1 MLTEARYPMN
11 IQQLRESLKL
21 KWVEYY
27 YKNRPW
33 LVKMRIWG
41 TYDGQRRPSSGFIL
55 ATLSVLEPQL
65 DQILPFLS
73 ELNNNP
79 DQIVAALGL
88 NFNPEENLHLI
99 EEDNQDSYDTD
110 AHHNQTNSHLK
121 RILPEKQTNGKAN
134 PTLQVALSSS
144 GLHLSERRLETDGVV
159 VRRNT
164 GNSKSLIASTA
175 TTEVENHRKSV
186 PTLAV
191 IHKSESNGKSKP
203 LLTVIRK
210 AESNGKPAPALAVI
224 HKPESNGKPILAP
237 AVIRTN
243 ENNSKPVASVVFA
256 SKVEGDRQLL
266 PSVMVASDVGN
277 QGKLATIP
285 QTNFKDQFYLPP
297 TNKACKLA
305 SWVDGFCQGAGWDK
319 DEAIFISF

>member
-1 MLTEARYPMN
+1 MN

-88 NFNPEENLHLI
+88 NFNPEEKLHLI
-99 EEDNQDSYDTD
+99 EEDNQDNYDAD
-110 AHHNQTNSHLK
+110 AHHNQINSHLK
-121 RILPEKQTNGKAN
+121 RILSEKQTNGKAN

-144 GLHLSERRLETDGVV
+144 GLHLSERRLETNGVV

-164 GNSKSLIASTA
+164 ANSKSLVASTA
-175 TTEVENHRKSV
+175 TTEVKNHSKSV
-186 PTLAV
+186 PTLVV
-191 IHKSESNGKSKP
+191 IHKSESKGKPTP

-210 AESNGKPAPALAVI
+210 AESNGKPALAVI
-224 HKPESNGKPILAP
+224 YKPESNGKPILAP
-237 AVIRTN
+237 TVIRTT

-266 PSVMVASDVGN
+266 PSVVVASDVGSK
-277 QGKLATIP
+277 GKLATIP
-285 QTNFKDQFYLPP
+285 QTNFKDQFNLAP
-297 TNKACKLA
+297 TNQACKLA

>member
-88 NFNPEENLHLI
+88 NFNPEEKLHLI
-99 EEDNQDSYDTD
+99 EEDNQDNYDAD
-110 AHHNQTNSHLK
+110 AHHNQINSHLK

-144 GLHLSERRLETDGVV
+144 GLHLSERRLETNGVV

-164 GNSKSLIASTA
+164 ANSKSLVASTA
-175 TTEVENHRKSV
+175 TTEMKNHSKSV
-186 PTLAV
+186 PTLVV
-191 IHKSESNGKSKP
+191 IHKSESKGKPTP

-210 AESNGKPAPALAVI
+210 AESNGKP
-224 HKPESNGKPILAP
+224 ILAP
-237 AVIRTN
+237 AVIRTT

-256 SKVEGDRQLL
+256 SKVA
-266 PSVMVASDVGN
+266 SVMVASDVGN